1 MASRRVTIEEYDRF
15 INSSGYWKAAGMR
28 EGGQN
33 NPEENLTPSGRV
45 YRNLPPDKISLECL
59 QTSGNNLDC
68 LIHSFLMVTCPAFR
82 RRIRM
87 GEMGVT
93 DECGAKQFATYF
105 RRVNG
110 PKIVDVVY
118 SSYAAGRNDRLSRVI
133 AKAQENARKAGTSEE
148 DMVNKQIAV
157 FERGEQGKSQRD
169 PSILIKE
176 LTGSGGHTDLADDH
190 LLTFATY
197 FNISVLLF
205 REVPLV
211 IGSNGPNT
219 YMISNPRGGHFEAV
233 RTMDG
238 SGRFFLPYATAIAIS
253 RRIMESGKLLNSF
266 TEEKSQLDS
275 NDLRAMALS
284 NANFERLMKSL
295 EKTKTP
301 LNVAKPA
308 EPENNSWIGSWAGL
322 SSADATK
329 VPAENTEPDLLI
341 FPKKDGGRTRRIP
354 RKYRKKRRTAHRGK

>member
-1 MASRRVTIEEYDRF
+1 MASRRVTLEKYDTF
-15 INSSGYWKAAGMR
+15 INSSGYWKAAGMG
-28 EGGQN
+28 EGGPN
-33 NPEENLTPSGRV
+33 NPKENLTPSGRN
-45 YRNLPPDKISLECL
+45 YRNLPPGGISLECV

-68 LIHSFLMVTCPAFR
+68 LIHSFLMATCPAFR

-118 SSYAAGRNDRLSRVI
+118 SSYATGRNARLAHVI
-133 AKAQENARKAGTSEE
+133 EVAQKTARNQKNPEE
-148 DMVNKQIAV
+148 EFVKQQIRL
-157 FERGEQGKSQRD
+157 FEKGEQGKSQRD

-190 LLTFATY
+190 LLIFATY

-238 SGRFFLPYATAIAIS
+238 SGRFFLPYDTAIAIS
-253 RRIMESGKLLNSF
+253 LGIMSSGKLLNSF

-275 NDLRAMALS
+275 TDLRAMALS
-284 NANFERLMKSL
+284 NANFKRLMTSL
-295 EKTKTP
+295 EKRKTP

-308 EPENNSWIGSWAGL
+308 EPNNTSWIGSWAGL
-322 SSADATK
+322 DATK
-329 VPAENTEPDLLI
+329 VPATA